1 MVSGRIIKALG
12 WSQTI
17 GGGCIVTFPE
27 KSQLQRVFRIPG
39 IKIWKKWTIRKVP
52 KTSILH
58 IIYKSDIGFMINVS
72 KNLNLKKYRSVA
84 TPRVRHRARAWVQ
97 EGQGEE
103 MRATLVFCFGCSTR
117 DAATERIFLIIHNF
131 RIFYPNN
138 LKFWEKFLC
147 TYMNNFPAGSFLY
160 VELPPITLSLFI
172 LKSASEVCSL
182 LCWSDLKT

>member
-1 MVSGRIIKALG
+1 MAL
-12 WSQTI
+12 WYTLPLRRHPSQHQMRRTNERTQMSAPHTESL
-17 GGGCIVTFPE
+17 GSSEVLPTKKGPFLVTLLWPP
-27 KSQLQRVFRIPG
+27 VVYPPW
-39 IKIWKKWTIRKVP
+39 KI
-52 KTSILH
+52 
-58 IIYKSDIGFMINVS
+58 
-72 KNLNLKKYRSVA
+72 RSVA

-103 MRATLVFCFGCSTR
+103 MRATLLFCFGCSTR
-117 DAATERIFLIIHNF
+117 DAATELIFLIIHNF